1 MCFTFS
7 GKVYGFW
14 PKVICNFR
22 PINKVLCSF
31 IKSQHVWI
39 ILKYNK
45 RTWSRWDLGRFKKE
59 CSIGKLQNSLI
70 FGSLTMS
77 SKALVIIFQWEQ
89 ILTKLN
95 KFQVFSYCNNHNNS
109 SKTRNRT
116 KESSLELELFLV
128 WLKLETSLSP
138 SMNDILKICKE
149 GLNYHW

>member
-1 MCFTFS
+1 MTPSLIRNKLMFQVKNTTRNSTNVFYFFRKS
-7 GKVYGFW
+7 LWFW

-45 RTWSRWDLGRFKKE
+45 RTWSRRELARFKKE

-70 FGSLTMS
+70 FGSWTMS

-95 KFQVFSYCNNHNNS
+95 KFQVFSYCIIITIHLRLEIEL
-109 SKTRNRT
+109 K
-116 KESSLELELFLV
+116 SLR
-128 WLKLETSLSP
+128 
-138 SMNDILKICKE
+138 
-149 GLNYHW
+149 